1 MCTATKRYM
10 YDFNL
15 CAGNLKKCQ
24 ITNTG
29 YSKDINSAAHAV
41 CVNNEEISTV
51 ENLKLLG
58 VAMDCKLNITDHITS
73 ICTVPYVLLYSLAR
87 LYLW

>member
-1 MCTATKRYM
+1 MTNPVLHPSSTELVCTKRYM

-15 CAGNLKKCQ
+15 CVGNLKKCQ
-24 ITNTG
+24 TTNTG

-51 ENLKLLG
+51 ENLL
-58 VAMDCKLNITDHITS
+58 
-73 ICTVPYVLLYSLAR
+73 R
-87 LYLW
+87 LKA